1 VSRDTVAEARVV
13 DLTHDLVDGMVVH
26 PLLPRPSFRD
36 IATVEVDG
44 YAMSEYSFVNHS
56 GTHLDAPS
64 HHVAGG
70 ETLDDIRADRLF
82 TSGVVLDFTDSEPG
96 ALTRARIEPELG
108 RLRPGDV
115 ALVNSG
121 NGRNWGTDAYWTGW
135 SYPDAEAASAMIARG
150 ISGIGFDGP
159 SADPADSTS
168 FELHKLWLGAGCL
181 ILENLANLDRLRG
194 RVELVIAPLKVRGA
208 NGAPA
213 RVFALVRD

>member
-1 VSRDTVAEARVV
+1 MTGRQVV
-13 DLTHDLVDGMVVH
+13 DLTYDLVDGMVVH

-36 IATVEVDG
+36 IATVETDG

-56 GTHLDAPS
+56 GTHIDAPS

-70 ETLDDIRADRLF
+70 ETLDDIGAARLV
-82 TSGVVLDFTDSEPG
+82 TSGVVVDFS
-96 ALTRARIEPELG
+96 AS
-108 RLRPGDV
+108 RPGPITRSQIESELPSLRRGDV
-115 ALVNSG
+115 VLLNSG

-135 SYPDAEAASAMIARG
+135 AYPDAEAASAMIERG

-181 ILENLANLDRLRG
+181 ILENLANLDRLPG
-194 RVELVIAPLKVRGA
+194 CVELVIAPLKVRGA

-213 RVFALVRD
+213 RVFALVPD